1 MRTDTFFKS
10 VKCAFNGIFMA
21 FNSEK
26 NYKIY
31 IGISLFFLFLN
42 IYFKVGLIGHLCHF
56 ITTMGVFSAECFNTA
71 IEKFIDMVDKEIKPE
86 IKFIKDVAAGG
97 VLYWGFAF
105 FISEFMVIGSVL
117 L

>member
-1 MRTDTFFKS
+1 MKNDTFFQS
-10 VKCAFNGIFMA
+10 VRCAFIGIYLA
-21 FNSEK
+21 FKSEK

-31 IGISLFFLFLN
+31 IGISLFFLCLN

-71 IEKFIDMVDKEIKPE
+71 IEKFIDMVDREIKPE